1 MTCAVEGSGYIGPRM
16 LNIELPCWRKRGR
29 LQRRFMY
36 AVKDDMERVEV
47 AEEDAREK
55 VRWQ

>member
-1 MTCAVEGSGYIGPRM
+1 M

-36 AVKDDMERVEV
+36 VVKDDMERVEV